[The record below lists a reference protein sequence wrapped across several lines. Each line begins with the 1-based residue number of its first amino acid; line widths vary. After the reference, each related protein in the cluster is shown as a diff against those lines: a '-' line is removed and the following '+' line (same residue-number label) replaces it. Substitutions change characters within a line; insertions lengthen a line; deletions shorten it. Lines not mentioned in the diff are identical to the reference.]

1 MLWEENKIDDYVD
14 DYSDELNNTRD
25 EKRETQSHNGLFEAL
40 KELKKPEVLCIG
52 IIESIFQGVLTI
64 FLFAWQ
70 PLLESSINTPIN
82 PGFIF
87 TCFVICLILGAG
99 LFEIFTIYIKSNY
112 YKLIIYILGCVLCFF
127 RTLCRRH
134 ELFPQIR
141 FVGQCRERCF
151 ERKSCDL
158 GIFSNSNF

>member
-64 FLFAWQ
+64 FFHHVLATMIALRRC
-70 PLLESSINTPIN
+70 PR
-82 PGFIF
+82 GFSCAIWAPVGLVVSKF
-87 TCFVICLILGAG
+87 WLVQATGVGA
-99 LFEIFTIYIKSNY
+99 
-112 YKLIIYILGCVLCFF
+112 
-127 RTLCRRH
+127 
-134 ELFPQIR
+134 
-141 FVGQCRERCF
+141 
-151 ERKSCDL
+151 
-158 GIFSNSNF
+158 